1 MRRQAVTGALKG
13 SAAEPDIA
21 PGPDAPEGLPAV
33 VVTAGVVCVF
43 AGLWFVLPLARR
55 SRVPS

>member
-1 MRRQAVTGALKG
+1 MTGALKG

-55 SRVPS
+55 SWFPS